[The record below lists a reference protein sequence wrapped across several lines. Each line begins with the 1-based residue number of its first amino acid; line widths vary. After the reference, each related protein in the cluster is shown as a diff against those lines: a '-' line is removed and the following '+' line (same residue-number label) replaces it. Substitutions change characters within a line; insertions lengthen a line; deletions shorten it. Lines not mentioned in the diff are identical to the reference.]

1 MSKIPYNNI
10 PETKIDDNMYNNNI
24 KNINFMERILNDK
37 LNEIKEQIKTLNKNN
52 IEYNSEKNIKK
63 ELDLKLRKEEEIN
76 LIKRRKYE
84 NKKIFED
91 TKKDKKIKDNNNI
104 IL

>member
-1 MSKIPYNNI
+1 M
-10 PETKIDDNMYNNNI
+10 
-24 KNINFMERILNDK
+24 
-37 LNEIKEQIKTLNKNN
+37 
-52 IEYNSEKNIKK
+52 
-63 ELDLKLRKEEEIN
+63 DLKVRKEEEIN